1 MQTSPTDMRRGA
13 APEAP
18 LSMVCFYAYGYK
30 GRPMDAVRAPFATP
44 ESGDGLLG
52 RLARIDGRLY
62 RIVSILRQI
71 QGPIVAGEMIGVEV
85 GAPIAGLPPSSQ
97 P

>member
-1 MQTSPTDMRRGA
+1 MRRGA
-13 APEAP
+13 PPEAP
-18 LSMVCFYAYGYK
+18 LPIVCFYAYGYK
-30 GRPMDAVRAPFATP
+30 GRSMYAVRAPFATP
-44 ESGDGLLG
+44 ESGDGLIG

-85 GAPIAGLPPSSQ
+85 GAPVAGLPPNPQ